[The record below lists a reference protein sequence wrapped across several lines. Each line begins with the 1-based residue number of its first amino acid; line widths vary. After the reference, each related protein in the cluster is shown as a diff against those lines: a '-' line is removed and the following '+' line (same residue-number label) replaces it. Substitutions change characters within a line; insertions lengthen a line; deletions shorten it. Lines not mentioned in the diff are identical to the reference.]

1 MLLELAIGDA
11 YGAGFEY
18 ANTLFVE
25 RNNDGGTYR
34 KHPRHETKPG
44 QYTDDA
50 QMSLAIAEAI
60 VSGEPWT
67 PENLADRFVEVFH
80 RDPHVGYAQRF
91 YHFLRTTH
99 SGAEF
104 VANIRPDSEKS
115 GAAMRA
121 APIGVF
127 PTVAEVIARCTL
139 QARLTHDTTNGIAAA
154 NAAALMTHYF
164 LYRVGRKADLGRF
177 LEEQVPDRCWS
188 DPWRGRVG
196 SRGWMSVQAAVTAV
210 MACDG
215 MKDLLCRCIAF
226 QGDVDTVAT
235 IALAAASCS
244 DEVVQDLPAALV
256 TGLENNGYGR
266 DYIVALDRKLMEVR
280 NRADNSLSKTC

>member
-11 YGAGFEY
+11 YGAAFEY
-18 ANTLFVE
+18 ADTFFVQ
-25 RNNDGGTYR
+25 RNNDGATYR
-34 KHPRHETKPG
+34 KHPRHETRPG

-67 PENLADRFVEVFH
+67 PENLAHRFVDVFH

-91 YHFLRTTH
+91 YHFLRSTH
-99 SGAEF
+99 SGVEF
-104 VANIRPDSEKS
+104 IANIRPDSEKS

-127 PTVAEVIARCTL
+127 PTVAEVIEKCTL
-139 QARLTHDTTNGIAAA
+139 QARLTHDTPNGIAAA

-164 LYRVGRKADLGRF
+164 LYKVGPKADLGQF
-177 LEEQVPDRCWS
+177 LELHVPGRCWS
-188 DPWRGRVG
+188 EPWRGRVG
-196 SRGWMSVQAAVTAV
+196 SRGWMSVQAAATAV
-210 MACDG
+210 VACDG
-215 MKDLLCRCIAF
+215 MKDLLRRCIAF

-235 IALAAASCS
+235 IGLAAASCS
-244 DEVVQDLPAALV
+244 DEIVQDLPVALV
-256 TGLENNGYGR
+256 TCLENNGYGR
-266 DYIVALDRKLMEVR
+266 DYIVALDRKLMEVGDCV
-280 NRADNSLSKTC
+280 ADSLSKT